1 MKNLKFLI
9 VGILLLGLNSCIDED
24 KILAIPPSGALIT
37 ITPDADSTAVFDL
50 NNASGSIFSA
60 EFLDAT
66 NNVANYELSANVYY
80 AGTATRSSS
89 VVVFSASEFPSRME
103 ISAAEV
109 LSKLGISSTAVVP
122 GDLIEFRAV
131 LTTLDGRVFDSGDLN
146 GDAAGEALLGA
157 YKWDLAFGCDWQ
169 GSAVNGTT
177 WTVSYSY
184 YWGVPTD
191 LYAESV
197 GTTTATESNGVVTFT
212 DIWGPGLDLV
222 VTVNTAS
229 GAITDAESVVL
240 NSTFRGYADQVY
252 NARSLSGKN
261 FFSCAT
267 TQLSFDLRTCVDA
280 GCFSSGADAKITLT
294 KN

>member
-89 VVVFSASEFPSRME
+89 VVVFSASEFPSRLE

-177 WTVSYSY
+177 WTVSYSNP
-184 YWGVPTD
+184 WGTTTD

-240 NSTFRGYADQVY
+240 QSTFGSYADQY
-252 NARSLSGKN
+252 YTARSLSGKN

-267 TQLSFDLRTCVDA
+267 TQLSFDLATCVDA
-280 GCFSSGADAKITLT
+280 GCYSAGADAKITLT

>member
-9 VGILLLGLNSCIDED
+9 VGILLLGLNSCVDED

-66 NNVANYELSANVYY
+66 NNVVNYELSANVYY

-89 VVVFSASEFPSRME
+89 VVVFSASEFPSRLE

-169 GSAVNGTT
+169 GSSVNGTT

-184 YWGVPTD
+184 YWGDPTD

-222 VTVNTAS
+222 VTVDTAS

-240 NSTFRGYADQVY
+240 QSTFGSYADQY
-252 NARSLSGKN
+252 YTARSLSGKN

-267 TQLSFDLRTCVDA
+267 TQLSFDLATCVDA
-280 GCFSSGADAKITLT
+280 GCYSAGADAKITLT

>member
-9 VGILLLGLNSCIDED
+9 VGILLLGLNSCADDD
-24 KILAIPPSGALIT
+24 KILSIPPSGALIT
-37 ITPDADSTAVFDL
+37 ITPDAESTAVFDL
-50 NNASGSIFSA
+50 NNASNSIFSA

-66 NNVANYELSANVYY
+66 NNVANYELNANVYY

-89 VVVFSASEFPSRME
+89 VVVFSASEFPSRLE
-103 ISAAEV
+103 ISAAQV
-109 LSKLGISSTAVVP
+109 LSQLGIPQTGVVP

-131 LTTLDGRVFDSGDLN
+131 LTTDDGRVFDSTMLN
-146 GDAAGEALLGA
+146 GDARGEALIGA
-157 YKWDLAFGCDWQ
+157 YSWDLAFGCDWQ

-177 WTVSYSY
+177 WSVSYSY
-184 YWGVPTD
+184 YWGDPTD
-191 LYAESV
+191 VYAESV
-197 GTTTATESNGVVTFT
+197 GTTTATESNGVVTFS

-229 GAITDAESVVL
+229 GGITSAESVVL
-240 NSTFRGYADQVY
+240 QSTFGPYADQY
-252 NARSLSGKN
+252 YTARSLSGKN

-267 TQLSFDLRTCVDA
+267 TDLSFALKTCVDA
-280 GCFSSGADAKITLT
+280 GCYSSGSDATITLT

>member
-9 VGILLLGLNSCIDED
+9 VGILLLGLNSCVDED
-24 KILAIPPSGALIT
+24 KILAIPPSGALVT

-89 VVVFSASEFPSRME
+89 VVVFSASEFPSRLE

-169 GSAVNGTT
+169 GSSVNGTT

-184 YWGVPTD
+184 YWGDPTD

-222 VTVNTAS
+222 VTVDTAS

-240 NSTFRGYADQVY
+240 LPTFGSYADQY
-252 NARSLSGKN
+252 YTARSLSGKN

-267 TQLSFDLRTCVDA
+267 TQLSFDLATCVDA
-280 GCFSSGADAKITLT
+280 GCYSAGADAKITLT

>member
-9 VGILLLGLNSCIDED
+9 VGILLLGLNSCVDED

-89 VVVFSASEFPSRME
+89 VVVFSASEFPSRLE

-184 YWGVPTD
+184 YWGDPTD

-240 NSTFRGYADQVY
+240 LPTFGSYADQY
-252 NARSLSGKN
+252 YTARSLSGKN

-267 TQLSFDLRTCVDA
+267 TQLSFDLATCVDA
-280 GCFSSGADAKITLT
+280 GCYSAGADAKITLT